1 MKFEIDT
8 GKIVDNT
15 VSEVLEKKING
26 KTLKQWMVEIAK
38 HQWISVKDRLP
49 DEHDSLFA
57 NRPHLSKQMWAKESD
72 SVIVY
77 VRFPDGTGRVTEG
90 RLQDGKW
97 WTRIPLSLEP
107 TVTHWMPMPEAPK
120 DGDGNAR

>member
-15 VSEVLEKKING
+15 VSEVLEKKIDG
-26 KTLKQWMVEIAK
+26 KTFKQWMVEIAK

-49 DEHDSLFA
+49 DVHDSLFA
-57 NRPHLSKQMWAKESD
+57 NRPHLDMWSKESD

-77 VRFPDGTGRVTEG
+77 VRFPDGTGQSTEG
-90 RLQDGKW
+90 ILRDGKW
-97 WTRIPLSLEP
+97 WTRISLLLEP
-107 TVTHWMPMPEAPK
+107 MVTHWMPMPEAPK
-120 DGDGNAR
+120 GDE